1 MNILI
6 SGQAQA
12 TLACRLLRNKDC
24 LPHLEGSPWF
34 QLQLHTK
41 LLSKAMS
48 SYAFWVML
56 TITTALQLA
65 IGMDDADL
73 WQEALQHH
81 GWLATNC
88 KAMQS
93 EAMQASMK
101 TTGFHGQVQYALDQC
116 QLALFDQC
124 QLTVLQLL
132 PAGLYADP
140 YELQN
145 LMSASGG
152 DHGSNLQMSAFRTF
166 GSVDVE
172 KIESDCN
179 ATVLSVSAQ
188 FKLPSH
194 KDNLYPCQH
203 SVLSLP
209 LHARYPVPSLQPLPG
224 VVSLLLGTHHQYNV
238 ADPAFTVECARPAES
253 KADCFASA
261 QRSTRM
267 QLHWTVPA
275 GGLWH
280 AQFVLC
286 FTAITAV
293 CGLCVLLK
301 TIVVK

>member
-1 MNILI
+1 MY
-6 SGQAQA
+6 
-12 TLACRLLRNKDC
+12 
-24 LPHLEGSPWF
+24 
-34 QLQLHTK
+34 
-41 LLSKAMS
+41 
-48 SYAFWVML
+48 SYAFWLILM
-56 TITTALQLA
+56 ITTALQLA
-65 IGMDDADL
+65 IGMDDSDL
-73 WQEALQHH
+73 LQDALQHH

-88 KAMQS
+88 QVMQS
-93 EAMQASMK
+93 EAMQATMK
-101 TTGFHGQVQYALDQC
+101 ITGFHGQVQYALDQC
-116 QLALFDQC
+116 QLALSDQC
-124 QLTVLQLL
+124 QLTVLQPL

-145 LMSASGG
+145 LMSTLGG
-152 DHGSNLQMSAFRTF
+152 NQGTNLQMSAFRIF
-166 GSVDVE
+166 GSIDVE

-188 FKLPSH
+188 IKVSSH
-194 KDNLYPCQH
+194 KGNSCPDKEQ

-224 VVSLLLGTHHQYNV
+224 AVSLLLGTHHQYNV
-238 ADPAFTVECARPAES
+238 ADPAFRVECARPAES

-261 QRSTRM
+261 QRSTSM

-280 AQFVLC
+280 AQFVLV